1 MLFALALPVFTFP
14 LTPLMSMWSRKHEF
28 QADAYA
34 ASQAPAT
41 ELISALVKLYRDNAS
56 TLTPDPLYSSV
67 YDSHPPAA
75 IRIARLQAA
84 SQ

>member
-1 MLFALALPVFTFP
+1 VLFALVLPVFTFP
-14 LTPLMSMWSRKHEF
+14 LTPLMSMVARHEF

-41 ELISALVKLYRDNAS
+41 ELVSALVKLYRDNAS
-56 TLTPDPLYSSV
+56 TLTPTRSTPASTT
-67 YDSHPPAA
+67 PTPAA